1 LIKRLQNTKIGN
13 KYANEIFLEAIRFE
27 YEAKRN
33 YYKKIKENIAEKRKE
48 MEL

>member
-1 LIKRLQNTKIGN
+1 LQNTKIGN
-13 KYANEIFLEAIRFE
+13 KYANEIFLEAIRSE